1 MHPTITYELA
11 QARIADLRREA
22 QRHELARAAA
32 HAPSS
37 AAQPNRKRL
46 RLSLPFWPGH
56 RRRARAGLAA

>member
-37 AAQPNRKRL
+37 AQPNRKRR
-46 RLSLPFWPGH
+46 RLSLPSWPGN
-56 RRRARAGLAA
+56 RRRARAGLAT